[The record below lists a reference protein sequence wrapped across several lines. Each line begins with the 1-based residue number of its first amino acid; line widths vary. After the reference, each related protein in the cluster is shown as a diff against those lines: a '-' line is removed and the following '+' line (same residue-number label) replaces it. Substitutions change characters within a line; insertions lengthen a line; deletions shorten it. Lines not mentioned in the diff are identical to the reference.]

1 MGPRA
6 PLPAHN
12 HGRPAIAPAP
22 GNPGAE
28 PPAAAAYLISP
39 EEVSPGWVMLYAGTF
54 VLQAFC
60 ASARAFVTYPLLWVA
75 FTILHL
81 SKSPLHDLV
90 LLIAYGPL
98 GLSLATLVLPLGGW
112 CWQQRSGAR
121 APSEREQ
128 MIYDEAIKELTTHD
142 PTQRPPRRWCV
153 IDEPTTNAAVYADT
167 LMVTRGLLESA
178 YLTPVIAH
186 ELGHLNS
193 SDARLTAALT
203 RLSTPPRRQLRNRL
217 MRAIAFIA
225 TGAAAVWAT
234 RLPWAAYWRER
245 EYEAD
250 TYAAQLGQAQPLAM
264 FLDTEALDTDLPS
277 RSPGCM
283 TTATRRQSTGSTA
296 SSTSE
301 QPEGQANE
309 RTGNNPNTPHPL
321 QTHTTKHKWR
331 SHHRAATTRT
341 RNPPHHRPQRH
352 RAGHTPAD
360 QALRTATRCQG
371 HR

>member
-264 FLDTEALDTDLPS
+264 FLDTEALEHDLPKPFPWLHDHS
-277 RSPGCM
+277 HPPTEHRIDRIEHLR
-283 TTATRRQSTGSTA
+283 ATG
-296 SSTSE
+296 
-301 QPEGQANE
+301 
-309 RTGNNPNTPHPL
+309 RTG
-321 QTHTTKHKWR
+321 K
-331 SHHRAATTRT
+331 
-341 RNPPHHRPQRH
+341 
-352 RAGHTPAD
+352 
-360 QALRTATRCQG
+360 
-371 HR
+371 